1 MARGKGILMVV
12 CLFLALA
19 MVLAVMSTVVR
30 NSEKAPDDSTSD
42 NVTDPNVNINTG
54 NSGNNGDSGNNSGT
68 TTLTKH
74 TSNFNG
80 NTNDIVIYPEIIDD
94 TTGYL
99 SFIFLTLIP
108 ETKYTMFWEFNEG
121 IESLGVSVPQQSN
134 GGYNVTWLVNFQQ
147 SDQKVYT
154 SPSVVTKGEI
164 YNNSRGL
171 SFTSGHSVMVCLK
184 LFKYDLSDG
193 MSQADLVDE
202 IHKYVKY
209 FTVTTEDASKI
220 VNNPTYNVSSDSNDD
235 ETVECTHDQKSYTSI
250 SAELHEVKCADCGI
264 VLSQSAH
271 VFDNR
276 RSFFHRLSTVLKH
289 RVTYCILE

>member
-42 NVTDPNVNINTG
+42 NVTDSNVNINTG

-171 SFTSGHSVMVCLK
+171 SFTSGNSVMVCLK
-184 LFKYDLSDG
+184 LFK
-193 MSQADLVDE
+193 V
-202 IHKYVKY
+202 
-209 FTVTTEDASKI
+209 
-220 VNNPTYNVSSDSNDD
+220 YN
-235 ETVECTHDQKSYTSI
+235 C
-250 SAELHEVKCADCGI
+250 
-264 VLSQSAH
+264 
-271 VFDNR
+271 
-276 RSFFHRLSTVLKH
+276 SF
-289 RVTYCILE
+289 CQ